1 MSNRKQI
8 QEGLI
13 DKFFGV
19 FEKGLEKSRE
29 KATAKALKDPKI
41 ERKFK
46 QIKKDMDD
54 ANRQLDILRK
64 KYTNQ

>member
-41 ERKFK
+41 QRKFK
-46 QIKKDMDD
+46 QIKKDMD
-54 ANRQLDILRK
+54 AAYKELDILRK

>member
-41 ERKFK
+41 KF
-46 QIKKDMDD
+46 
-54 ANRQLDILRK
+54 N
-64 KYTNQ
+64 